1 MNESLTIEFTADCT
15 PMEAYAAIL
24 DVRGWWS
31 GQIDGPTD
39 ELGGEFTYRYED
51 MHRSRQR
58 ITALEP
64 GRRVAWHVVDAWLKF
79 VADKDEWTGTDIT
92 FDIEPAGS
100 ATRVVFRHVGLAEEV
115 ECFEQC
121 SSAWRFYIGSSLPEL
136 ISGGV
141 GRPNAREDE

>member
-1 MNESLTIEFTADCT
+1 MTDNLTIEFTADCT
-15 PMEAYAAIL
+15 PLEAYAAIL

-39 ELGGEFTYRYED
+39 ELGGEFTYRFEG
-51 MHRSRQR
+51 MHRSRQQ

-92 FDIEPAGS
+92 FDIEPASSG
-100 ATRVVFRHVGLAEEV
+100 TRVVFTHVGLAENV

-121 SSAWRFYIGSSLPEL
+121 SSAWRFYVGSSLPEL